1 MVDVILCRGTVRFFI
16 NREQIRP
23 FSLNDFYFRLME
35 TTKTEKNKY
44 KIPKR
49 KHSLCDSRNRELA
62 GKWFWRCVS
71 RFALNDAAQKTLL
84 G

>member
-1 MVDVILCRGTVRFFI
+1 M
-16 NREQIRP
+16 
-23 FSLNDFYFRLME
+23 NDFYFRLME

-71 RFALNDAAQKTLL
+71 RFALKDAAHRKLLVDFSYTYTKGKTGAVLKSTRL
-84 G
+84 V